1 MNLIKTNEMIDML
14 KQDETFRAKR
24 IWKGLTVYYKDGK
37 LLNAED
43 DLEVIVG
50 LDDNWAV
57 YRNRTQTDFMTAFNA
72 WQENDVY
79 IEVYSRNGYLLKI
92 YTPKDKSMM
101 IPNTFIKNG
110 IWYILEV

>member
-57 YRNRTQTDFMTAFNA
+57 
-72 WQENDVY
+72 
-79 IEVYSRNGYLLKI
+79 
-92 YTPKDKSMM
+92 
-101 IPNTFIKNG
+101 
-110 IWYILEV
+110 